1 MKKNNKK
8 SFTRK
13 KSPEQE
19 EAELIM
25 QELEKERMLHAL
37 ETTEVPIRLPIEV
50 SDSDDC
56 INLTTTSK
64 IKYVMCTV
72 EVEGIEIF
80 NMIDDDLQNL
90 LKQAKECYIEYN
102 RMQLKYAERAMRII
116 EKKNISDKI
125 CFTLSAANDYINLKE
140 IEEFYAELED
150 ELDD

>member
-1 MKKNNKK
+1 MKKNKK

-50 SDSDDC
+50 SDSEDR

-64 IKYVMCTV
+64 TKYIMCTV
-72 EVEGIEIF
+72 EVE
-80 NMIDDDLQNL
+80 Q
-90 LKQAKECYIEYN
+90 
-102 RMQLKYAERAMRII
+102 KYAERAIRII

-140 IEEFYAELED
+140 IEEFYDELKD
-150 ELDD
+150 ELDN

>member
-19 EAELIM
+19 KAELIM

-50 SDSDDC
+50 SDSEDR

-64 IKYVMCTV
+64 TKYVMCTV
-72 EVEGIEIF
+72 EVEDMEIF

-102 RMQLKYAERAMRII
+102 RIHWKSCSNHR
-116 EKKNISDKI
+116 EKEY
-125 CFTLSAANDYINLKE
+125 FR
-140 IEEFYAELED
+140 
-150 ELDD
+150 

>member
-13 KSPEQE
+13 KTPEQE

-25 QELEKERMLHAL
+25 QELEKERMLNAL

-50 SDSDDC
+50 SDSDDR

-64 IKYVMCTV
+64 TKYVMCTV
-72 EVEGIEIF
+72 EVKDIEIF

-90 LKQAKECYIEYN
+90 LKQAKECYVEYN
-102 RMQLKYAERAMRII
+102 KIQQKYAERAIRII

-125 CFTLSAANDYINLKE
+125 CFTLAAANDYISLKE
-140 IEEFYAELED
+140 MEEFYAELED
-150 ELDD
+150 KLDD

>member
-13 KSPEQE
+13 KTPEQE

-50 SDSDDC
+50 SDSEDR

-64 IKYVMCTV
+64 TKYVMCTV
-72 EVEGIEIF
+72 EVEDMEIF

-102 RMQLKYAERAMRII
+102 RMQLKYTEKAIRII

-140 IEEFYAELED
+140 IEEFYDELED
-150 ELDD
+150 KLDN

>member
-8 SFTRK
+8 SFIRK

-25 QELEKERMLHAL
+25 QELKKERMLHAL

-50 SDSDDC
+50 SDSDDR

-64 IKYVMCTV
+64 TKYVMCTV
-72 EVEGIEIF
+72 EVEDMEIF
-80 NMIDDDLQNL
+80 NMIDDDIQNL
-90 LKQAKECYIEYN
+90 LKQAKECYVEYN
-102 RMQLKYAERAMRII
+102 RMQRKYAERAIRII

-125 CFTLSAANDYINLKE
+125 CFTLAAANDYISLKE
-140 IEEFYAELED
+140 MEEFYAELED